1 MQTQNPATMRQEIRQ
16 PDADQEG
23 KIKGVPADGNDI
35 PVPPSEDVPVPIHE
49 PFEEDKPNE
58 PIIDDEKKA
67 PKLIV

>member
-1 MQTQNPATMRQEIRQ
+1 MQNPEIKQ
-16 PDADQEG
+16 YQLQQFKADQEG
-23 KIKGVPADGNDI
+23 KSKDLPDGNDI
-35 PVPPSEDVPVPIHE
+35 PVPPGEDIPAPIQE

>member
-1 MQTQNPATMRQEIRQ
+1 MQNPAIKRYEMQT
-16 PDADQEG
+16 DKATQEG
-23 KIKGVPADGNDI
+23 KIKDVPDGNDI
-35 PVPPSEDVPVPIHE
+35 PVPPGEDVPAPIKE